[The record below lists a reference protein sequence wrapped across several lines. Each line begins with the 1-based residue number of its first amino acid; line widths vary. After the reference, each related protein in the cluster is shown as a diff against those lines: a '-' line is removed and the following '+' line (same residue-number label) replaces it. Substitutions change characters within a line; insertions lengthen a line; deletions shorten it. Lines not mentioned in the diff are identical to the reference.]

1 MNQTLRKSLKMP
13 EKINVPYSRKTE
25 VQFFK
30 LSNDEIFI
38 GYFDDLEK
46 YLKDNDCSCLE
57 TLNPEL
63 EIECDDG
70 TKKKLSALAI
80 KYNGKI
86 LPRQVLYWEI

>member
-1 MNQTLRKSLKMP
+1 MP

-57 TLNPEL
+57 ELNSETEL
-63 EIECDDG
+63 ECDDG

>member
-1 MNQTLRKSLKMP
+1 MP
-13 EKINVPYSRKTE
+13 EKINVPHSRKTE

-57 TLNPEL
+57 ELNPESK
-63 EIECDDG
+63 IECDDG